1 MLQRRTDLAVEAHD
15 LWKESAARETTL
27 PGVRARDDT
36 REGYPVTRVEILDH
50 QGARALGKPEG
61 QYVTLEL
68 SGLERREP
76 EALPRAVRAIA
87 AELTALLGS
96 LPAQAPVLVVGLGNR
111 AITPDAIGPKT
122 VEHTLVTRHLV
133 SGAPEHFAPFRP
145 VAALV
150 AGVLG
155 TTGVE
160 SGELA
165 RAVAEHIRPSCII
178 AVDALAS
185 RSLKRVCRTVQLSDT
200 GISPGSGVGNHRHP
214 GRRRALRGWGRRS
227 GSGDPYG
234 RRGWAHRHPQGH
246 RRPDGRSLQGT
257 GICHHPGPPAPS
269 HPGGCRALAQ
279 LIPISPKT
287 APFSGLTA

>member
-133 SGAPEHFAPFRP
+133 SGAPEHFAAFRP
-145 VAALV
+145 VAALA

-165 RAVAEHIRPSCII
+165 LAVAEGNRSEADSAYKVAVK
-178 AVDALAS
+178 AVDKAVLHGLLHKNNGARKKSAMTIKLNKLA
-185 RSLKRVCRTVQLSDT
+185 
-200 GISPGSGVGNHRHP
+200 
-214 GRRRALRGWGRRS
+214 
-227 GSGDPYG
+227 
-234 RRGWAHRHPQGH
+234 
-246 RRPDGRSLQGT
+246 
-257 GICHHPGPPAPS
+257 
-269 HPGGCRALAQ
+269 
-279 LIPISPKT
+279 
-287 APFSGLTA
+287 